1 MNRRILR
8 VLLGTA
14 LLTGASSA
22 AAHPTLVGGF
32 RPVASERSARA
43 LWVNPAAIGVS
54 GQGTASLEL
63 LLDGD
68 QASALL
74 QSASDEEWEL
84 PTEIRGFSVA
94 AATDRL
100 AYGFQRESD
109 DVAGVP
115 DWTLAVGNGVQL
127 GAGGRAGLTA
137 EWRGG
142 DDSGFDADAGLQ
154 FPVGRQLQ
162 VAAVLHD
169 LLAAD
174 VDGVESRRTWQV
186 GAAAPFRS
194 ILGTFTWDAVLVRS
208 RTTVHWLG
216 FAIDRSRYAHL
227 SVARSTE
234 GDWAAS
240 FALTFPHY
248 LFGVGGV
255 DRDGGARPDHGHV
268 SADWSGRPYPGTADG
283 R

>member
-1 MNRRILR
+1 MNRRNLPI
-8 VLLGTA
+8 LLGTA
-14 LLTGASSA
+14 LLTWGSPAAS
-22 AAHPTLVGGF
+22 HPSLVGGF
-32 RPVASERSARA
+32 RPVASEQSARA
-43 LWVNPAAIGVS
+43 LWVNPAAIGIT
-54 GQGTASLEL
+54 GHATATMEL
-63 LLDGD
+63 LVDGD
-68 QASALL
+68 QAASLL
-74 QSASDEEWEL
+74 QSASAEDWEL
-84 PTEIRGFSVA
+84 PTEIRGFSMA

-100 AYGFQRESD
+100 AYGFQRETD
-109 DVAGVP
+109 DRGGVP
-115 DWTLAVGNGVQL
+115 DWTLAVGNGVRL
-127 GAGGRAGLTA
+127 GAGGRVGLTA

-154 FPVGRQLQ
+154 FPVAGELT

-174 VDGVESRRTWQV
+174 VDGAETRRTWQV

-194 ILGTFTWDAVLVRS
+194 LLGTFTWDAVLVRS
-208 RTTVHWLG
+208 RTTVHWFG

-240 FALTFPHY
+240 FALAFPHY
-248 LFGVGGV
+248 LFGIGGV
-255 DRDGGARPDHGHV
+255 DRDGGARPDNAHV
-268 SADWSGRPYPGTADG
+268 SVDWSGRPYPGIVG